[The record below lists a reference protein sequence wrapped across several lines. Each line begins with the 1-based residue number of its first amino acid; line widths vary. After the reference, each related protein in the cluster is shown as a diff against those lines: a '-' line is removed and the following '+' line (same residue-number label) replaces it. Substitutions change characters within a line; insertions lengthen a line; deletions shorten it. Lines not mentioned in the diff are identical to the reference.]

1 MKENKLRGFLSN
13 GNWSDHPTYRKVFL
27 LNVVLILLICIC
39 LFYTIVDVFL
49 FSMYDAALINAAAA
63 VLSLLTL
70 IYFHKT
76 GNYDL
81 AAYLAIAILS
91 FTLIVFF
98 QVVQNKN
105 YGLYWIATLPPVVY
119 FLLGTKK
126 ARMITSLF
134 CAYMLY
140 FMLSKQSGW
149 QPAEFNTE
157 SVFNITGATFGLIM
171 MIGYFER
178 SRKEASDG
186 LFNANAVLKESKS
199 ELRLILDTA
208 AEGIY
213 GIDIEGKCTFCN
225 IRCLEILDYKNEK
238 ELIGK
243 DMHFLVHGKL
253 KDGSV
258 LPISECKIHKAIVS
272 GEKMHTD
279 DEVFW
284 RADDTCFDVEYYSYP
299 KYREDEIVGAVITFT
314 DISEKKRN
322 EERIQYLSCHD
333 SLTGLINR
341 QCFETAIQ
349 KYDNEEFLPL
359 SIIFGD
365 LNSLKLTNDIFGH
378 AAGDE
383 LIKKVAEVLK
393 TVCRRNDT
401 VARIGG
407 DEFVWLLPNTDAE
420 AAGKVMER
428 VKKQLLQEKYVVIRC
443 SMSMGAY
450 TKYSFDEDIEQALE
464 NAENEMYREKTYH
477 KKNDEVVMLR
487 ELILGLY
494 ERSPRQKSH
503 SENTSRLCEK
513 MGIVLG
519 WPQSDIKSLADA
531 GYYHDIGKIVLSDAL
546 LNKTSKLTSLE
557 KMEKLQHPVVGY
569 RILSLFDNTLDLAE
583 AVYYHHERWD
593 GSGYPKGLQGEEIPV
608 HSRIIGLAEQY
619 DHLRNRITDK
629 PLGKED
635 ALLRIQQLSGIKF
648 DLKLTDK
655 FISIVRQ

>member
-1 MKENKLRGFLSN
+1 
-13 GNWSDHPTYRKVFL
+13 
-27 LNVVLILLICIC
+27 
-39 LFYTIVDVFL
+39 
-49 FSMYDAALINAAAA
+49 
-63 VLSLLTL
+63 
-70 IYFHKT
+70 
-76 GNYDL
+76 
-81 AAYLAIAILS
+81 
-91 FTLIVFF
+91 
-98 QVVQNKN
+98 
-105 YGLYWIATLPPVVY
+105 
-119 FLLGTKK
+119 
-126 ARMITSLF
+126 
-134 CAYMLY
+134 
-140 FMLSKQSGW
+140 
-149 QPAEFNTE
+149 
-157 SVFNITGATFGLIM
+157 
-171 MIGYFER
+171 
-178 SRKEASDG
+178 
-186 LFNANAVLKESKS
+186 
-199 ELRLILDTA
+199 
-208 AEGIY
+208 
-213 GIDIEGKCTFCN
+213 
-225 IRCLEILDYKNEK
+225 
-238 ELIGK
+238 
-243 DMHFLVHGKL
+243 
-253 KDGSV
+253 
-258 LPISECKIHKAIVS
+258 
-272 GEKMHTD
+272 
-279 DEVFW
+279 
-284 RADDTCFDVEYYSYP
+284 
-299 KYREDEIVGAVITFT
+299 
-314 DISEKKRN
+314 
-322 EERIQYLSCHD
+322 
-333 SLTGLINR
+333 
-341 QCFETAIQ
+341 
-349 KYDNEEFLPL
+349 
-359 SIIFGD
+359 
-365 LNSLKLTNDIFGH
+365 
-378 AAGDE
+378 
-383 LIKKVAEVLK
+383 
-393 TVCRRNDT
+393 
-401 VARIGG
+401 
-407 DEFVWLLPNTDAE
+407 
-420 AAGKVMER
+420 MER